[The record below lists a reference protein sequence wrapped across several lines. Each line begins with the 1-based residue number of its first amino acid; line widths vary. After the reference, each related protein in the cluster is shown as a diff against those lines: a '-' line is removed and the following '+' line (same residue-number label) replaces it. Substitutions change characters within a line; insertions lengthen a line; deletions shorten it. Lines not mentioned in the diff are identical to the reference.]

1 MVTGNPSS
9 AARGRSGP
17 AEVFVYQIADPAV
30 SPLAGLSDFTHYHI
44 QGILAAT
51 AGPLTDLCTE
61 TASLFVR

>member
-1 MVTGNPSS
+1 MVPGNPSS

-30 SPLAGLSDFTHYHI
+30 SPHAELGDFTHYHI

-51 AGPLTDLCTE
+51 AGPLTGLCTE
-61 TASLFVR
+61 IASLLVR